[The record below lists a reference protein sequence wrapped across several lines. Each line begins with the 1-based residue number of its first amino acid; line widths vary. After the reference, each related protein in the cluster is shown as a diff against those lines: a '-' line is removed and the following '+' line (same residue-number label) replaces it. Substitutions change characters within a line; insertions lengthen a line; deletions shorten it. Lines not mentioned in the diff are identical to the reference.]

1 MNMIQLYNILLY
13 QPIFNLMV
21 FLYNLFGWHDIGIA
35 IILLTL
41 IIKLLLY
48 PLSVKSI
55 KAQKAL
61 QDLQPKMEEIKKKYK
76 KQPELLGREM
86 MALYKKEK
94 ISPASSCLPL
104 LVQMPFLIAV
114 YQVFRNGFKAE
125 SLKLLYPFIAHPGT
139 INPMAF
145 GLIDFSQ
152 RNIILAILAGLAQ
165 YWSSKMLIT
174 KRQPN
179 VPGAKDEGMTAT
191 MNKQMLYLMPAF
203 TVFIGLSLPGGLT
216 FYWFLTTFLTAL
228 QQLYIFKKHNL
239 ISDKAVVKVPAD
251 VKNATIEEIKEIEK
265 K

>member
-1 MNMIQLYNILLY
+1 MIQLYNALLY

-21 FLYNLFGWHDIGIA
+21 FLYNTLAWHDIGIA
-35 IILLTL
+35 IVILTL
-41 IIKLLLY
+41 LIKLILY

-61 QDLQPKMEEIKKKYK
+61 QDLQPKMEALKKKYK
-76 KQPELLGREM
+76 QQPELLGREM
-86 MALYKKEK
+86 MALYKQEK

-104 LVQMPFLIAV
+104 IIQMPFLIAV

-125 SLKLLYPFIAHPGT
+125 SLNLLYSFVPNPGN
-139 INPMAF
+139 INPLAF

-152 RNIILAILAGLAQ
+152 RNIVLAILAGLAQ

-174 KRQPN
+174 KRQPK
-179 VPGAKDEGMTAT
+179 VPGAKDEGMTAA

-216 FYWFLTTFLTAL
+216 FYWFLTTLLTAL

-239 ISDKAVVKVPAD
+239 SSAQTTVKVPVD
-251 VKNATIEEIKEIEK
+251 TQNANVQVIKEIDK
-265 K
+265 PKN